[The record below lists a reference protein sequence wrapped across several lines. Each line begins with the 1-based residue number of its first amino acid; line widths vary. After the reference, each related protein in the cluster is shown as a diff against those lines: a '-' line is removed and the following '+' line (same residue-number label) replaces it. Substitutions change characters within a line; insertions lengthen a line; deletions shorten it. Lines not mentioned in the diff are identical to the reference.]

1 MVSASLL
8 RKKQLARS
16 NTYNHTAALFDIHH
30 TNGPRV
36 NGFCLLACL
45 CVVSVSQKGDDDAR
59 VASNAHH
66 HHHRSPKQCDLRP
79 QCPNAPR
86 QRGFGCVNTTTTL
99 LKCTLPQKKTTTLST
114 YTQPQH
120 KKHKHFERKGGCW
133 VGWAE
138 VVVYGHP
145 FIARDETTVEAG
157 QGLLLRAVKRN
168 STTTPP
174 SLTHIHIEKGWT
186 CSGGGGAGGFVWL
199 LDRGQCVV
207 HASPHNSTPTIN
219 GSGRR
224 RSKSARER
232 VRACVRGSK

>member
-1 MVSASLL
+1 MSASLL

-36 NGFCLLACL
+36 NGFCPGCL

-114 YTQPQH
+114 HTATTQ
-120 KKHKHFERKGGCW
+120 
-133 VGWAE
+133 
-138 VVVYGHP
+138 
-145 FIARDETTVEAG
+145 
-157 QGLLLRAVKRN
+157 KRTN
-168 STTTPP
+168 TSK
-174 SLTHIHIEKGWT
+174 EKG
-186 CSGGGGAGGFVWL
+186 V
-199 LDRGQCVV
+199 
-207 HASPHNSTPTIN
+207 
-219 GSGRR
+219 GRL
-224 RSKSARER
+224 S
-232 VRACVRGSK
+232 